1 MTRKLALAAIC
12 LAALTVIGYAQKKP
26 DFSGTWALDA
36 AATAVANGVAAPADA
51 KAPTADNNMV
61 IKHTAEML
69 TVQRKGPSGLQTF
82 NYPLDGKEH
91 EVTAGRM
98 TMKVTSKW
106 DGDKLALDITRLL
119 GDGQTVVT
127 TTSIYSLDPAG
138 KLVLENKQPNG
149 SRFIVYKRAEAAK
162 QGSKVPGF

>member
-1 MTRKLALAAIC
+1 MTRTLALAAVC
-12 LAALTVIGYAQKKP
+12 AVALTVTGYAQKKP
-26 DFSGTWALDA
+26 NFSGTWVPDT
-36 AATAVANGVAAPADA
+36 AATAVANGVSAPAETKAAPAGNA
-51 KAPTADNNMV
+51 MV
-61 IKHTAEML
+61 IKHTADML
-69 TVQRKGPSGLQTF
+69 TVERKGPSGPQTF

-162 QGSKVPGF
+162 PGSKVPGF